1 MVSKAAAR
9 TPRAASPPGDAA
21 AAGGR
26 LWPRA
31 AALETRWEAP
41 VGNRSRGRVSVASPA
56 DRSARA
62 TARPS
67 SRVAASTQPMRRGHS
82 VDVAPALPPSPPNC
96 AKLTAWSGHA
106 ARNTSIALWGGGE
119 LEISRVGRTY
129 QGLAGV
135 IRLEQ
140 GRSGI
145 S

>member
-31 AALETRWEAP
+31 TALETRWEAP

-82 VDVAPALPPSPPNC
+82 VDVAPALPPSPPQLC
-96 AKLTAWSGHA
+96 KADGMVRACCPQYQHCTL
-106 ARNTSIALWGGGE
+106 GGGE